1 MYKLTKSGVRRSD
14 GAEIPNCPDNRDWQD
29 YLIWISEGNT
39 PEPMDPEPV
48 PTVAE
53 LRRKAYEAEGITDNA
68 LAVALWEKLIENKPE
83 AADAIQVKRQAIKE
97 RIPK

>member
-1 MYKLTKSGVRRSD
+1 
-14 GAEIPNCPDNRDWQD
+14 
-29 YLIWISEGNT
+29 
-39 PEPMDPEPV
+39 MDPEPV